1 MSSTAP
7 QGSES
12 ATELFSRDFDALET
26 GETFVTPG
34 RTITEADVVSFA
46 GVTGDFHPQHVDEEW
61 ARQSQFGERVAHG
74 MLVLSFAVGLVPLD
88 PGRALALRRISDA
101 VFKRP
106 ARIGDTVRVEGKL
119 ESLRE
124 LDEETGLVGCTW
136 KILGPEGALVARVK
150 VEVLWRRGE
159 PGAGEPANSADT
171 EDAGAAPDPS
181 SGLPL

>member
-7 QGSES
+7 QESES
-12 ATELFSRDFDALET
+12 ATELFSRDFDALES

-34 RTITEADVVSFA
+34 RTITEADVVAFA

-61 ARQSQFGERVAHG
+61 ARQSPFGERVAHG

-88 PGRALALRRISDA
+88 PERALALRRISDA

-106 ARIGDTVRVEGKL
+106 ARFGDTVRVEGKI

-124 LDEETGLVGCTW
+124 IDEETGLVGCTW
-136 KILGPEGALVARVK
+136 KVVGSEGAALARVK

-159 PGAGEPANSADT
+159 PDGAEAASSDDAEGDDEPA
-171 EDAGAAPDPS
+171 DPS
-181 SGLPL
+181 SGQEQ

>member
-1 MSSTAP
+1 MSSTVP
-7 QGSES
+7 QESET

-34 RTITEADVVSFA
+34 RTITEADVVAFA

-88 PGRALALRRISDA
+88 PERVMALRRISDA

-106 ARIGDTVRVEGKL
+106 ARFGDTVRVEGKI
-119 ESLRE
+119 ETLRE
-124 LDEETGLVGCTW
+124 IDEQTGLVGCTW
-136 KILGPEGALVARVK
+136 KIVGSEGAALARVK

-159 PGAGEPANSADT
+159 
-171 EDAGAAPDPS
+171 AGAAAAPASDDAEGDDDDADPS
-181 SGLPL
+181 SGPAQ

>member
-1 MSSTAP
+1 MSSTVP
-7 QGSES
+7 QGDDT
-12 ATELFSRDFDALET
+12 ATALFSRDFDALET

-46 GVTGDFHPQHVDEEW
+46 GLTGDFHPQHVDEEW
-61 ARQSQFGERVAHG
+61 ASESQFGERVAHG
-74 MLVLSFAVGLVPLD
+74 MLVLSIALGLVPLD
-88 PGRALALRRISDA
+88 PERVLALRRISDA

-106 ARIGDTVRVEGKL
+106 ARFGDTVRVEGKV

-124 LDEETGLVGCTW
+124 IDEETGLVGCTW
-136 KILGPEGALVARVK
+136 KVLGPEGAAVARVK

-159 PGAGEPANSADT
+159 PGAAEPADSDDT
-171 EDAGAAPDPS
+171 EGAAAAPDPS